1 MFVSESANLK
11 ELVQSIRNSVEL
23 LTDCTAL
30 KRDLGRLP
38 NCPLKSSLVETISS
52 IEALSFSIDQYSDRK
67 EGFNPLDLFDGA
79 TVRVRQHTKPEL
91 TV

>member
-1 MFVSESANLK
+1 MLVSESVNLK
-11 ELVQSIRNSVEL
+11 KLIQSIRNSVEL

-52 IEALSFSIDQYSDRK
+52 VEALSFSMDQYSDRK
-67 EGFNPLDLFDGA
+67 KGYDPLDMFDGA
-79 TVRVRQHTKPEL
+79 AVRVRQDTK
-91 TV
+91 T